1 MFSMYMFMTI
11 TKRQKEVLDFI
22 SRYQDKHG
30 LSPSIREICT
40 GLGLKSPGSMYKIIR
55 ALEEKGYLESS
66 KGRKRSWRIK
76 GRRPVK
82 RIPLLGR
89 IAAGIPI
96 DAEENVEEEL
106 PIDPSLFGVSECF
119 ALRVQGDSMTEA
131 HIEDGDIAIIS
142 PQDYVENGQIAA
154 VIVANLLPEAT
165 LKIVRR
171 NKDSIELH
179 SANSRY
185 PPIVFHGP
193 DLEKVRIVGK
203 YVGIIRR
210 K

>member
-1 MFSMYMFMTI
+1 MTI

-22 SRYQDKHG
+22 SGYQDQHG
-30 LSPSIREICT
+30 VPPSIREICA
-40 GLGLKSPGSMYKIIR
+40 GLGLKSPGSMYKILT
-55 ALEEKGYLESS
+55 ALEREGYLEAS
-66 KGRKRSWRIK
+66 KGKKRSCRIK
-76 GRRPVK
+76 GKRPAGRV
-82 RIPLLGR
+82 PLLGR

-96 DAEENVEEEL
+96 DAVENVEEEL
-106 PIDPSLFGVSECF
+106 PVDPGIFGVSECF
-119 ALRVQGDSMTEA
+119 ALRVQGDSMAEA
-131 HIEDGDIAIIS
+131 HIDDGDIAIIY

-185 PPIVFHGP
+185 PPMVFQGS
-193 DLEKVRIVGK
+193 DAEKVRIIGK